1 MDSKVI
7 GIYQFQNSRLKKIN
21 DSLEL
26 VIGNRKKPTIT
37 KPLNYLLICLPN
49 NKFAYLSSMYQI
61 GLKSPVNDL
70 QVYSIE
76 VDSIEYQLSI
86 NPQNKIAKIE
96 YLDIAKK
103 HNIIHSQANSLV

>member
-26 VIGNRKKPTIT
+26 VIGNRAKPTIT

-49 NKFAYLSSMYQI
+49 NKFGYLSSMYQI
-61 GLKSPVNDL
+61 GLKSLENHL
-70 QVYSIE
+70 QAYSIE
-76 VDSIEYQLSI
+76 VDRIQYELVI
-86 NPQNKIAKIE
+86 NAVEKIAEIKFAPKNVASTINNAT
-96 YLDIAKK
+96 LG
-103 HNIIHSQANSLV
+103 

>member
-26 VIGNRKKPTIT
+26 VIGTRKKPTIT

-49 NKFAYLSSMYQI
+49 NKFGYLSSMYQI
-61 GLKSPVNDL
+61 GLKSLENDL

-76 VDSIEYQLSI
+76 VDAIEYQLSI
-86 NPQNKIAKIE
+86 DMSNKHAKIE
-96 YLDIAKK
+96 YLNIDKK